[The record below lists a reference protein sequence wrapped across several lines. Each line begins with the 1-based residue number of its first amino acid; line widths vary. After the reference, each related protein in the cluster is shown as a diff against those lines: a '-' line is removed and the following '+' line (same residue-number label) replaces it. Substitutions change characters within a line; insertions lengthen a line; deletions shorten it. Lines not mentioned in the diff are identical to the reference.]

1 MSTLLFI
8 KDVHK
13 YNNPHRTMGIRIGV
27 STRSKYLKG
36 IVGWVTGGA
45 ILYSKGLP
53 KSPSDTMIKLS
64 KKSIT

>member
-8 KDVHK
+8 TEVHR
-13 YNNPHRTMGIRIGV
+13 YNNPHRTMDIRVGV
-27 STRSKYLKG
+27 STRSKWLKG
-36 IVGWVTGGA
+36 VVGGGA
-45 ILYSKGLP
+45 WFYAERLP